1 MTVHAAGRSPGHAS
15 VGRTVRTSLPAR
27 FDSRMSLYATIA
39 AAGLVLGV
47 VGGGLRIMV
56 LGVPFAV
63 ALLLGMRPRRP
74 VPVAVEVGLDAKRC
88 LEGDVIDGRIDIATS
103 HTGAIEV
110 VVHRST
116 DAIGPHDDVAGQD
129 RWAWWV
135 PPSTP
140 RPVGLPIT
148 VSAERWGRWSAG
160 VIEVRLTEPGSMVA
174 HRGRVM
180 AVPEL
185 TVLPAPQRTRQMLR
199 LDRVPA
205 VVGAHPTRADRAD
218 GYEFAEVREYRPGDR
233 VRDLN
238 WTATART
245 GVPSVNQRQPE
256 RAGTLVVVV
265 DTFPDALRRHTELA
279 QDVIVTCGRIAWSTA
294 RGHLAD
300 NDRVGM
306 LVASAGMTW
315 LPPQAGRRAPFVL
328 FETLLRLASSTLDV
342 GRAHTVVDRVV
353 FPPGAA
359 IVVVSPLERRRTI
372 EIAQSARARGHRV
385 EVVAVDV
392 GPATRARLPELPS
405 AIGRLRDLDFAARTT
420 ALRRQGIPTR
430 VVAVEPRSA
439 EDDR

>member
-1 MTVHAAGRSPGHAS
+1 MTPRTADVGRSA
-15 VGRTVRTSLPAR
+15 VDRTTRTTLPAR
-27 FDSRMSLYATIA
+27 FDQRVALYATVAIVA
-39 AAGLVLGV
+39 LVVGV
-47 VGGGLRIMV
+47 IGGGLRMIV
-56 LGVPFAV
+56 LGVPFAI
-63 ALLLGMRPRRP
+63 ALLIGMRPRRP
-74 VPVAVEVGLDAKRC
+74 IPIAVEVGLAAKRC
-88 LEGDVIDGRIDIATS
+88 LEGDEIEGRIDVATPQV
-103 HTGAIEV
+103 GAIEV
-110 VVHRST
+110 VVHRGT
-116 DAIGPHDDVAGQD
+116 DAIGPPDRVAGED

-135 PPSTP
+135 PASTP
-140 RPVGLPIT
+140 SPVGLPLT
-148 VSAERWGRWSAG
+148 LCAHRWGRWSAG
-160 VIEVRLTEPGSMVA
+160 TVEVRVTEPGSMIT
-174 HRGRVM
+174 HRSRIM
-180 AVPEL
+180 AIPEL

-205 VVGAHPTRADRAD
+205 VVGAHPTHADRAD

-294 RGHLAD
+294 AGHLAD

-315 LPPQAGRRAPFVL
+315 LPPQAGRRAPFVM
-328 FETLLRLASSTLDV
+328 FETLLRLTTSTLDV

-359 IVVVSPLERRRTI
+359 IVFISPLERKKTI
-372 EIAQSARARGHRV
+372 DIAQGARARGHRV

-392 GPATRARLPELPS
+392 GPATRARLPELPAAVS
-405 AIGRLRDLDFAARTT
+405 RLRDLDFDTRVAS
-420 ALRRQGIPTR
+420 LRRHGIPTR
-430 VVAVEPRSA
+430 VVAVEPRPD
-439 EDDR
+439 EDVR